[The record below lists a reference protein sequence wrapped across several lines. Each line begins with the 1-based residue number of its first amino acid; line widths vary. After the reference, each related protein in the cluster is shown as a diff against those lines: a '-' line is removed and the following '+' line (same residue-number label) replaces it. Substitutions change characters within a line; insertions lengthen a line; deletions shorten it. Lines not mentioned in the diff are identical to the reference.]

1 MKTSNNEIK
10 IISPG
15 MERRKLTNKIH
26 LLDENKFIA
35 LSKKIDSSFNVVQD
49 GLLKVIQELAK
60 CTLGAFQANSE
71 NLEAILEL
79 MKISVSIENDLY
91 RQLEDSDCSKENIAN
106 LLHDLCSQ
114 YNIDSHA
121 IEVLFEQSFNRTITL
136 RTRINNLRE
145 EFFERISKNEEKFDH
160 FDETIQK
167 KEEEFTSCFD
177 SKTAEYKKQLEISI
191 DKYQKELNATKNS
204 YKQEIETLKYF
215 LMESIKQHN
224 VEVSKQHDTKFKQYE
239 RENTVL
245 KNQMYMLT
253 QDVSKLQNRSTWTLS
268 ISIIATIVAAISF
281 AV

>member
-1 MKTSNNEIK
+1 M
-10 IISPG
+10 
-15 MERRKLTNKIH
+15 
-26 LLDENKFIA
+26 
-35 LSKKIDSSFNVVQD
+35 
-49 GLLKVIQELAK
+49 
-60 CTLGAFQANSE
+60 
-71 NLEAILEL
+71 
-79 MKISVSIENDLY
+79 SV
-91 RQLEDSDCSKENIAN
+91 
-106 LLHDLCSQ
+106 
-114 YNIDSHA
+114 
-121 IEVLFEQSFNRTITL
+121 
-136 RTRINNLRE
+136 
-145 EFFERISKNEEKFDH
+145 
-160 FDETIQK
+160 
-167 KEEEFTSCFD
+167 
-177 SKTAEYKKQLEISI
+177 I